1 MIKKL
6 TPVISLFF
14 FTFFYVSVLLWLD
27 IESKYFD
34 NFYDFASILLLL
46 VTITA
51 FSLFMRYLRW
61 LWLLKA
67 NIKNSLDINY
77 MFAYFSGFAYTA
89 SPGKIGE
96 LIRIRYF
103 NKINISSLKVFSAF
117 VFERLFDLIV
127 VFILCLFAIND
138 NNSVVFA
145 FIFVLSVLLF
155 IFFLATNTSFLPKLF
170 PRFGYFN
177 KLLVFIAK
185 ALGDLREWFNPLDI
199 LVSLT
204 IGLISWSAI
213 SIAFVILASHLNI
226 NLPLYIIF
234 SIYPLAMLVGAASMI
249 PAGFGTTEA
258 TIIYLLSLYEVPF
271 EISLIAAIGIRIS
284 TLWFSILIGIIS
296 IIILEIKFLCKN
308 NYENT

>member
-1 MIKKL
+1 MVKKL

-61 LWLLKA
+61 LWLLRA
-67 NIKNSLDINY
+67 IKNSLGINS
-77 MFAYFSGFAYTA
+77 MFAYFAGFAYTA

-103 NKINISSLKVFSAF
+103 NKINISSSKVFSAF

-127 VFILCLFAIND
+127 VFSLCLIGIND
-138 NNSVVFA
+138 SNSIVFA
-145 FIFVLSVLLF
+145 LIFVLSVLLF
-155 IFFLATNTSFLPKLF
+155 IFFLAINTSFLPKLF

-185 ALGDLREWFNPLDI
+185 ALGGLRVWFNPLDI
-199 LVSLT
+199 LVSFT

-213 SIAFVILASHLNI
+213 SIAFVILAGHLNI

-296 IIILEIKFLCKN
+296 IVFLEIKFLYKT